1 MADNENVVYIGIDP
15 NNGLDSFIKTVEA
28 TFGCT
33 ISFSQLFG
41 VKSEAAEEAGEEI
54 PDSKDPALKAAGEF
68 KCSLCDKAYSSVKN
82 LERHRS
88 EKHGNNVFHQCQFC
102 PYKASWP
109 SGLKRHVQLI
119 HEKESCPTHQ
129 CSDCNFS
136 TKYKQ
141 SLKEHIQSFHLN
153 QDSCS
158 KECLECNRTFISKR
172 GYTQHMKAYH
182 VKGYTRKN
190 SAQLKVDG
198 EVHTCTECDYTSQ
211 IKSYVLRHFK
221 TVHGDV
227 AFICDECGSEFRTNK
242 QLKCHYRD
250 KHSGVEFGCDLC
262 TFKSPRYREVLRH
275 KIRVHDKTSP
285 DYTCE
290 FCGFSTK
297 YKQTLQD
304 HMQSVHEDK
313 TFSCSNCVYTSKNKR
328 SLVKHSRKCS
338 GQSFSCNLCQDT
350 FVTEKLHR
358 VHLRKVHGQFESFKC
373 DHCDYVTVKK
383 GNLVKHQVSI
393 HGYVVKTRKYKKRSD
408 NRNNTISSDIVQ
420 RAQVDR
426 IKEDLSSLQE
436 KTSFSGTSVGI
447 STSPDHCEDVQE
459 PLSYNHEPWSGFQTK
474 MSPRSSPDSLQRQ
487 GGHEIPYIGRV
498 PEHFSHSAFP
508 WPGLNLK
515 SFPSGTLN
523 QQDS

>member
-33 ISFSQLFG
+33 ISFNQLFG
-41 VKSEAAEEAGEEI
+41 VKSEVEEVEEEFSEI
-54 PDSKDPALKAAGEF
+54 KDLQLKTGGAF
-68 KCSLCDKAYSSVKN
+68 KCSLCDKSYSSLKN

-88 EKHGNNVFHQCQFC
+88 EKHGNNVYHQCQFC

-129 CSDCNFS
+129 CSDCSFS

-153 QDSCS
+153 QDSCN

-182 VKGYTRKN
+182 VKGYKRKN
-190 SAQLKVDG
+190 SAGRPKVGDD
-198 EVHTCTECDYTSQ
+198 ENQIHTCSECDYTTH
-211 IKSYVLRHFK
+211 IKSYLMRHFQ

-227 AFICDECGSEFRTNK
+227 SCICDECGSEFRTKK

-250 KHSGVEFGCDLC
+250 KHSGVSFSCDLC

-275 KIRVHDKTSP
+275 KVRVHDKSSP

-304 HMQSVHEDK
+304 HMQSVHENQ
-313 TFSCSNCVYTSKNKR
+313 TFSCDNCVYTSKNKR

-338 GQSFSCNLCQDT
+338 GRSFSCIMCQDT

-358 VHLRKVHGQFESFKC
+358 VHMRKVHGQFESFKC
-373 DHCDYVTVKK
+373 DNCDYVTIKK

-393 HGYVVKTRKYKKRSD
+393 HGYVVKTRKYKKRSE
-408 NRNNTISSDIVQ
+408 NRNTGGSGAIQS
-420 RAQVDR
+420 RLEEG
-426 IKEDLSSLQE
+426 IKEDMSSLQE
-436 KTSFSGTSVGI
+436 NSPSHIVSTCSRSSPEVPGPFSYF
-447 STSPDHCEDVQE
+447 PQ
-459 PLSYNHEPWSGFQTK
+459 PWPGFQNK
-474 MSPRSSPDSLQRQ
+474 ISPRSSPDHVSRQ
-487 GGHEIPYIGRV
+487 GINDSDYIGRV
-498 PEHFSHSAFP
+498 PEHFSHPAFP
-508 WPGLNLK
+508 WHGLHIK
-515 SFPSGTLN
+515 SYPSDSLN
-523 QQDS
+523 